1 MAAMHQDVVRAQN
14 ASEKTQAF
22 NCYCLIYS
30 VTSLSTAMAI
40 LGPHAK
46 SASKYNKVHN

>member
-22 NCYCLIYS
+22 NLLLFDIQRNVPINSYGHI
-30 VTSLSTAMAI
+30 
-40 LGPHAK
+40 GPACEK
-46 SASKYNKVHN
+46 CFKI